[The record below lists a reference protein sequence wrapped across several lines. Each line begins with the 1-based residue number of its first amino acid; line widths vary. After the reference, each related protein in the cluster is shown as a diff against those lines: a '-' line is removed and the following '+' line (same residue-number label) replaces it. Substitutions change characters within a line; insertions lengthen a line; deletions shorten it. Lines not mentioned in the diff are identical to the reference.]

1 MIQFFFHFQH
11 SISSSLSHIVIDKKK
26 MNFSLAICIN
36 NLFIQFCSHGT
47 MIISPNRNFLF
58 FLTIEWIISSSLT
71 GNDMRMRITIWTTCL
86 TAWRNY
92 FWIKWRRI
100 LFMYVYVLWIL
111 FAFSRTQKKTIF
123 SVFLVS
129 FSVLL
134 EKIFLFMPFYSLFFI
149 ICFVNIHVPLRM
161 CMSYLFFCA
170 FHVCCSNSFV
180 YCNVSLISSQC

>member
-11 SISSSLSHIVIDKKK
+11 SISSSLSHIVIDKK

-47 MIISPNRNFLF
+47 MIISPNCNFLF

-71 GNDMRMRITIWTTCL
+71 GNEDNNMNNLLDSM
-86 TAWRNY
+86 
-92 FWIKWRRI
+92 KK
-100 LFMYVYVLWIL
+100 LFLDQMTSHSLHVCICIMNSVR
-111 FAFSRTQKKTIF
+111 FFENTKKVNF

-161 CMSYLFFCA
+161 CMPYLFFCA

-180 YCNVSLISSQC
+180 